1 VDRALVSR
9 ALPHDFRKTVVT
21 LMDEAGL
28 SVQSAANQLGYL
40 KPRCL
45 HIWTGRN
52 GARPGRPRCSK
63 IFSHPELLT
72 QLTSQ
77 EPHPE

>member
-1 VDRALVSR
+1 MDRALVSK

-28 SVQSAANQLGYL
+28 SVQSAANQLESV

-45 HIWTGRN
+45 HILDGPKWGATG
-52 GARPGRPRCSK
+52 AAEVLEDLFPP
-63 IFSHPELLT
+63 
-72 QLTSQ
+72 
-77 EPHPE
+77 